1 MVEATPA
8 RQQIRDE
15 LVALAQTH
23 INNWD
28 SYASREFVSEEC
40 GFRFTSRQCDADG
53 LTMTVSKATVPGLTL
68 EQHRFFRENLM
79 TQIPKM
85 DDKITTF
92 DCPDVDGLRCI
103 IQQIKMPMIM
113 SNRSIPQLY
122 YTQENEDGTLVFIAS
137 SKGTESVVAA
147 QAGVIKKNV
156 VANNIIN
163 YTKLTPTADGCEWIS
178 VQCMDIAGSIPDAM
192 KRQGAE
198 RQAKN
203 AMFMIKLIR
212 DRDL

>member
-1 MVEATPA
+1 MVEANPA
-8 RQQIRDE
+8 RQQARDE
-15 LVALAQTH
+15 LAALAQQH
-23 INNWD
+23 IDNWD
-28 SYASREFVSEEC
+28 SYASREFVSEEL
-40 GFRFTSRQCDADG
+40 GFRFTSRQCDVNG
-53 LTMTVSKATVPGLTL
+53 LIMTVSKATVPGLTL
-68 EQHRFFRENLM
+68 EQHRFFRENLI

-85 DDKITTF
+85 DDKISCI
-92 DCPDVDGLRCI
+92 DCPDVDGLRCV

-122 YTQENEDGTLVFIAS
+122 YTQENEDGTLVFMAS
-137 SKGTESVVAA
+137 SKGTEGVVAA

-163 YTKLTPTADGCEWIS
+163 YTKLTPTADGCEWVS

-203 AMFMIKLIR
+203 AMFMIKLIK